1 MTTTTAVTIHT
12 PVDLV
17 AAVPAIL
24 GFAPERSLVV
34 LGFTGTRLQMGA
46 RVDLPTTATETT
58 QAVTALA
65 KGIGAATPVAVIL
78 VGAVDHRA
86 VTTALRETFAE
97 VRSVHTVADYR
108 VGRTVRDET
117 GTPVGSLPDHRGTDV
132 GLAHAVAGRTTAP
145 SRATLVAEIAEAQT
159 NAEAQAEAD
168 SLTDADARD
177 RALVAAVGDQAER
190 ARWTQIATQSRGP
203 GRARVAALLAAAWYA
218 TGDGPRARVCADT
231 AQHIDPAN
239 TLAGLVGAG
248 LDSGLPPHVFREV
261 VATAT
266 RRH

>member
-1 MTTTTAVTIHT
+1 MTTTSPVTIST

-46 RVDLPTTATETT
+46 RVDLPTTDTETA

-65 KGIGAATPVAVIL
+65 KGIGAATPVAVVL
-78 VGAVDHRA
+78 VGAVEHRSI
-86 VTTALRETFAE
+86 TTALRETFAQ

-108 VGRTVRDET
+108 IGRTVRDET
-117 GTPVGSLPDHRGTDV
+117 GTPVGCLPDHRGTNV

-145 SRATLVAEIAEAQT
+145 SRNTLVTEIAEGET
-159 NAEAQAEAD
+159 TPEAQAAAD
-168 SLTDADARD
+168 TLTDADTR
-177 RALVAAVGDQAER
+177 DQALITAVADEAAR
-190 ARWTQIATQSRGP
+190 ARWTQVATQSRGQ

-218 TGDGPRARVCADT
+218 SGDGPRARVCAD
-231 AQHIDPAN
+231 AAHHIEPAN
-239 TLAGLVGAG
+239 TLAGLVGAS
-248 LDSGLPPHVFREV
+248 LDSGMPPHVFREAV
-261 VATAT
+261 TAAA
-266 RRH
+266 RRQ